1 MPPLVVAAK
10 AIPNSLKAEQLHEYS
25 VNIIKGLVG
34 RKIKVVSYSCDGTE
48 TERAVQRL
56 LKERATHRIQ
66 YKIKHPVPS
75 LPDLV
80 IIIAV
85 IDGQVVVMIQD
96 SKHAL
101 KTSRNNLFTG
111 AKLLTLANHV
121 AMYAYARDLA
131 FGTDSPL
138 YHRDVEKTDRQD
150 DNAATRIT
158 SSGAVVY
165 IAKYH
170 PDRLGFIIY
179 LFIFGELVD
188 AYQNRK
194 ISHLERIKMAL
205 RARFFCEMWRSFL
218 RAAGYSESRH
228 YISREF
234 SDIMQ
239 TLVDGLISLVI
250 VYRDHLGDEI
260 YPLMPWLHSSETCE
274 HLFAECRKLI
284 KDFTFL
290 DFLYMIPRLTIL
302 IRMAVKLGH
311 TTSPNARASGYAHTY
326 FDPEDMNTK
335 VLLEFP
341 TDAEIETAA
350 KALSIGPLMT
360 I

>member
-1 MPPLVVAAK
+1 
-10 AIPNSLKAEQLHEYS
+10 
-25 VNIIKGLVG
+25 
-34 RKIKVVSYSCDGTE
+34 
-48 TERAVQRL
+48 
-56 LKERATHRIQ
+56 
-66 YKIKHPVPS
+66 
-75 LPDLV
+75 
-80 IIIAV
+80 
-85 IDGQVVVMIQD
+85 
-96 SKHAL
+96 
-101 KTSRNNLFTG
+101 
-111 AKLLTLANHV
+111 
-121 AMYAYARDLA
+121 
-131 FGTDSPL
+131 
-138 YHRDVEKTDRQD
+138 VEKTDRQD

-158 SSGAVVY
+158 SSGAVAY

-170 PDRLGFIIY
+170 PDRLGFVIY

-218 RAAGYSESRH
+218 HAAGYSESRH

-311 TTSPNARASGYAHTY
+311 TTSPNA
-326 FDPEDMNTK
+326 
-335 VLLEFP
+335 
-341 TDAEIETAA
+341 
-350 KALSIGPLMT
+350 
-360 I
+360 